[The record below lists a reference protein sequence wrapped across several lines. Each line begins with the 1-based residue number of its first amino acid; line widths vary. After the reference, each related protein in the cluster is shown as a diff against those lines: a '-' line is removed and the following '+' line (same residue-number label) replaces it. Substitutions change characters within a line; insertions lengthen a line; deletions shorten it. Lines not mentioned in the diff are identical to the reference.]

1 MDTVNRIVNQKGT
14 AVHTIGRDATVK
26 EAVEKMA
33 SLHIGAILVTD
44 GDRPH
49 GIFSERDLMVRVILA
64 NRAPETTPVAEVMTT
79 DLVCVEPGTE
89 TEEAMAVMSER
100 RCRHLPVVDGGGTLV
115 GLVSIGDLVR
125 WQSRDHRFQIRM
137 LTDYICGRYPG

>member
-1 MDTVNRIVNQKGT
+1 MDTVDRIVNQKGT
-14 AVHTIGRDATVK
+14 AVHTIGSDASVK
-26 EAVEKMA
+26 TAVEKMSA
-33 SLHIGAILVTD
+33 LHIGAILVVD
-44 GDRPH
+44 GDSPQ

-64 NRAPETTPVAEVMTT
+64 NRPPETTTVAEVMTR
-79 DLVCVEPGTE
+79 DLICVEPGTE

-100 RCRHLPVVDGGGTLV
+100 RCRHLPVVDRDGTLQ

-125 WQSRDHRFQIRM
+125 WQSRDHKFQIRM